1 MPDNDNDRSP
11 FGRRPN
17 ADPGGGSGAPKPRF
31 APWLVVPIILVALLL
46 FNSVLSRT
54 NTNKIQFSEFQTAVA
69 DGKIVSDND
78 NPVRISD
85 NQISGKIQTDE
96 GIKDF
101 TTPLSPN
108 VLVSPGG
115 EFTNSLEEAG
125 IVYSFE
131 QPSVLLSVILNFLPF
146 LLIMFAVYWFV
157 FRRMGSGATGALNM
171 GKNKV
176 KIYDRK
182 ELKTTFADVAGV
194 DEAKEELREIV
205 EFLSNPKKYQR
216 LGGRIPKGVLLLGP
230 PGCGKTLLARAVAGE
245 ANVPFFFMSGS
256 EFVEMFVG
264 LGAARVRE
272 LFQQAKEKAPALVFL
287 DEIDTI
293 GKGRAGAGGAGLG
306 AHDEREQTLNQLLVE
321 MDGFDASKG
330 VIIMAATNRPD
341 VLDPALV
348 RPGRFDRQVVVDRP
362 DLKGREEILRVHAR
376 GVALSPNVELRTI
389 AARTPGFTGA
399 DLENVVNEAALLAAR
414 REKNAVTM
422 DELEE
427 AIDRSSMGLE
437 RKSRVMSPK
446 EKRRV
451 ASHEMGHALVAH
463 YSENLD
469 PVHRITIIPR
479 GTAALGLT
487 MTRPLEDRFLATEPE
502 LKDTLAY
509 AMGGR
514 VAEELVYGE
523 ISTGAQNDLEK
534 ATQIARAMVSE
545 YGMSEKVGPLSLGH
559 DDPNAFF
566 SSGPRISSGTAE
578 KIDEEVSRL
587 LSEAHDQA
595 ERLLMEHRDLL
606 DRLGELLLVVETID
620 GEDLEAYTSGTK
632 PIPDSATL
640 AREAEKADEA
650 AAAVAEDARQASATG
665 WPASGSSCRRPRP
678 CPRSTDPS
686 VRSLSSLAGEGPAP
700 GPSDRASDPGT
711 GSSCAW
717 TTSRARRDRSRTTS
731 DVRA

>member
-1 MPDNDNDRSP
+1 MSDNDDRSP
-11 FGRRPN
+11 FSRKPAG
-17 ADPGGGSGAPKPRF
+17 DGSGGTPRPRF
-31 APWLVVPIILVALLL
+31 APWLIVPVLLVALLV
-46 FNSVLSRT
+46 FNNFLS
-54 NTNKIQFSEFQTAVA
+54 NTQRESITYNEFITAVE
-69 DGKIVSDND
+69 DDQLDPDTTVK
-78 NPVRISD
+78 ISD
-85 NQISGKIQTDE
+85 SAITGALQTDE
-96 GIKDF
+96 GTQEF
-101 TTPLSPN
+101 STTLAPN
-108 VLVSPGG
+108 FQTQDLATFLQENDVNF
-115 EFTNSLEEAG
+115 E
-125 IVYSFE
+125 FE
-131 QPSVLLSVILNFLPF
+131 QPSVFLSLLVNILPF
-146 LLIMFAVYWFV
+146 ALIMIGIYWFV
-157 FRRMGSGATGALNM
+157 FRRMGAGASGALNM

-293 GKGRAGAGGAGLG
+293 GKGRGGVSGAGLG

-376 GVALSPNVELRTI
+376 GVALSPTVELRTI

-427 AIDRSSMGLE
+427 AIDRASMGLE
-437 RKSRVMSPK
+437 RKSRVMSDK
-446 EKRRV
+446 EKARV
-451 ASHEMGHALVAH
+451 ASHEMGHALVGH
-463 YSENLD
+463 YCENLD

-514 VAEELVYGE
+514 VAEEIVYGE

-534 ATQIARAMVSE
+534 ATQIARAMVVQ
-545 YGMSEKVGPLSLGH
+545 YGMSDKVGPLSLGP
-559 DDPNAFF
+559 DDPNAIFT
-566 SSGPRISSGTAE
+566 GPKISSGTAE
-578 KIDEEVSRL
+578 KIDDEVSRL

-595 ERLLMEHRDLL
+595 ERILLEHRDLL
-606 DRLGELLLVVETID
+606 DRLGALLLVTETID
-620 GEDLEAYTSGTK
+620 GEDLEAYTAGTK
-632 PIPDSATL
+632 PIPNAEELREHEEAKERESA
-640 AREAEKADEA
+640 AA
-650 AAAVAEDARQASATG
+650 AAAVAKPPEPEQQRAPQI
-665 WPASGSSCRRPRP
+665 
-678 CPRSTDPS
+678 
-686 VRSLSSLAGEGPAP
+686 SLPPAP
-700 GPSDRASDPGT
+700 PMPTVD
-711 GSSCAW
+711 
-717 TTSRARRDRSRTTS
+717 
-731 DVRA
+731 

>member
-1 MPDNDNDRSP
+1 M
-11 FGRRPN
+11 
-17 ADPGGGSGAPKPRF
+17 
-31 APWLVVPIILVALLL
+31 
-46 FNSVLSRT
+46 
-54 NTNKIQFSEFQTAVA
+54 
-69 DGKIVSDND
+69 
-78 NPVRISD
+78 
-85 NQISGKIQTDE
+85 
-96 GIKDF
+96 
-101 TTPLSPN
+101 
-108 VLVSPGG
+108 LVSPGG

-595 ERLLMEHRDLL
+595 ERLLMDHRDLL

-620 GEDLEAYTSGTK
+620 GEELEAYTSGTK

-650 AAAVAEDARQASATG
+650 AAAVAEDARQEE
-665 WPASGSSCRRPRP
+665 RNR
-678 CPRSTDPS
+678 
-686 VRSLSSLAGEGPAP
+686 VAGQRIVMPPAP
-700 GPSDRASDPGT
+700 PMPTID
-711 GSSCAW
+711 
-717 TTSRARRDRSRTTS
+717 
-731 DVRA
+731 

>member
-1 MPDNDNDRSP
+1 MRRTGAPRACHMSGTGGKIGSEMPDDNDRSP
-11 FGRRPN
+11 FGRRPGSDGP
-17 ADPGGGSGAPKPRF
+17 AGGTPRPRF
-31 APWLVVPIILVALLL
+31 APWLIVPILLVALLL
-46 FNSVLSRT
+46 FNSILSRT
-54 NTNKIQFSEFQTAVA
+54 TTDSIPFNQFTSAVQ
-69 DGKIVSDND
+69 DGKIVSSPDD
-78 NPVRISD
+78 PVRISD
-85 NQISGKIQTDE
+85 SQISGKIDVNGQPR
-96 GIKDF
+96 DF

-108 VLVSPGG
+108 FQVTQ
-115 EFTNSLEEAG
+115 EFTTSLDQAG
-125 IVYSFE
+125 VNYKFE
-131 QPSVLLSVILNFLPF
+131 QPSVFLSLLINILPF
-146 LLIMFAVYWFV
+146 ALIMIAVYWFV
-157 FRRMGSGATGALNM
+157 FRRVGAGATGALNM
-171 GKNKV
+171 GRNKV

-182 ELKTTFADVAGV
+182 EMKTTFADVAGV
-194 DEAKEELREIV
+194 DEAKDELREIV

-293 GKGRAGAGGAGLG
+293 GKGRAGVGGAGLG

-362 DLKGREEILRVHAR
+362 DLRGREEILRVHAR
-376 GVALSPNVELRTI
+376 GVALSPTVDLRTI

-427 AIDRSSMGLE
+427 AIDRASMGLE
-437 RKSRVMSPK
+437 RRSRVMSDK
-446 EKRRV
+446 EKVRV

-463 YSENLD
+463 YSANLD

-487 MTRPLEDRFLATEPE
+487 MVRPLEDRYLATEPE
-502 LKDTLAY
+502 LKDMLAF

-514 VAEELVYGE
+514 VAEELVYDE

-534 ATQIARAMVSE
+534 ATQIARAMVTE
-545 YGMSEKVGPLSLGH
+545 YGMSDKVGPLSLGH
-559 DDPNAFF
+559 EDPNALFMN
-566 SSGPRISSGTAE
+566 GPRISGGTAE
-578 KIDEEVSRL
+578 KIDEEVNRL

-595 ERLLMEHRDLL
+595 ERILTEHRGLL
-606 DRLGELLLVVETID
+606 DKLGELLLVVETID
-620 GEDLEAYTSGTK
+620 GVDLDAYAGGTK
-632 PIPDSATL
+632 PIPDPSTL
-640 AREAEKADEA
+640 QRPGQEEESPADA
-650 AAAVAEDARQASATG
+650 AAAVADERVGERPKATTQRITL
-665 WPASGSSCRRPRP
+665 P
-678 CPRSTDPS
+678 
-686 VRSLSSLAGEGPAP
+686 PAP
-700 GPSDRASDPGT
+700 PMPTVD
-711 GSSCAW
+711 
-717 TTSRARRDRSRTTS
+717 
-731 DVRA
+731 

>member
-1 MPDNDNDRSP
+1 MPDDNDRSP
-11 FGRRPN
+11 FSRRGG
-17 ADPGGGSGAPKPRF
+17 DPSGGGAPRPRF
-31 APWLVVPIILVALLL
+31 APWLIVPVLLVALLV
-46 FNSVLSRT
+46 FNQFLSGAARDT
-54 NTNKIQFSEFQTAVA
+54 ISYSEFIDAVEQ
-69 DGKIVSDND
+69 DELDPEVTVK
-78 NPVRISD
+78 ISD
-85 NQISGKIQTDE
+85 SEISGALLVDGESQP
-96 GIKDF
+96 F
-101 TTPLSPN
+101 TTKLAPN
-108 VLVSPGG
+108 FQTQDLATFLKDNEVNF
-115 EFTNSLEEAG
+115 E
-125 IVYSFE
+125 FE
-131 QPSVLLSVILNFLPF
+131 QPSVFMSLLLNILPF
-146 LLIMFAVYWFV
+146 ALIMIGIYWFV
-157 FRRMGSGATGALNM
+157 FRRVGAGATGALNM

-182 ELKTTFADVAGV
+182 EMKTTFADVAGV
-194 DEAKEELREIV
+194 DEAKDELREIV

-293 GKGRAGAGGAGLG
+293 GKGRGGMSGAGLG

-362 DLKGREEILRVHAR
+362 DLRGREEILRVHAR
-376 GVALSPNVELRTI
+376 GVALSPTVDLRTI

-414 REKNAVTM
+414 REKNSVTM

-427 AIDRSSMGLE
+427 AIDRAAMGLE
-437 RKSRVMSPK
+437 RKSRVMSEK
-446 EKRRV
+446 EKSRV

-514 VAEELVYGE
+514 VAEEIVYGE

-534 ATQIARAMVSE
+534 ATQIARAMVAQ
-545 YGMSEKVGPLSLGH
+545 YGMSDKVGPLSLGQE
-559 DDPNAFF
+559 DPNAFF
-566 SSGPRISSGTAE
+566 TGPKISGQTAE
-578 KIDEEVSRL
+578 RIDEEVTRL
-587 LSEAHDQA
+587 LNEAHDRA
-595 ERLLMEHRDLL
+595 ERLLTTHRDML
-606 DRLGELLLVVETID
+606 DRLSALLLVTETID
-620 GEDLEAYTSGTK
+620 GQDLEAYTGGTK
-632 PIPDSATL
+632 SIPDAEEL
-640 AREAEKADEA
+640 RREEEARERESAAA
-650 AAAVAEDARQASATG
+650 AAAVAKAPEPEPARTPQIAM
-665 WPASGSSCRRPRP
+665 P
-678 CPRSTDPS
+678 
-686 VRSLSSLAGEGPAP
+686 PAP
-700 GPSDRASDPGT
+700 PMPTID
-711 GSSCAW
+711 
-717 TTSRARRDRSRTTS
+717 
-731 DVRA
+731 

>member
-1 MPDNDNDRSP
+1 MPDNDDRNP
-11 FGRRPN
+11 FSRRGSS
-17 ADPGGGSGAPKPRF
+17 DGGSGGTPRPRF
-31 APWLVVPIILVALLL
+31 APWLVIPILLVALFVFNNLL
-46 FNSVLSRT
+46 SSSQRDSVTYNEFIRAVEEDRLDPET
-54 NTNKIQFSEFQTAVA
+54 TVKISDSSISGALKTDGGIQEFSTQLAPNFQTQDLATFLQERDV
-69 DGKIVSDND
+69 NF
-78 NPVRISD
+78 
-85 NQISGKIQTDE
+85 E
-96 GIKDF
+96 
-101 TTPLSPN
+101 
-108 VLVSPGG
+108 
-115 EFTNSLEEAG
+115 
-125 IVYSFE
+125 FE
-131 QPSVLLSVILNFLPF
+131 QPSVFLSLIINILPF
-146 LLIMFAVYWFV
+146 ALIMIGIYWFV
-157 FRRMGSGATGALNM
+157 FRRMGAGASGALNM

-182 ELKTTFADVAGV
+182 EMKTNFSDVAGV
-194 DEAKEELREIV
+194 DEAKDELREIV

-293 GKGRAGAGGAGLG
+293 GKGRGGVGGAGLG

-427 AIDRSSMGLE
+427 AIDRASMGLE
-437 RKSRVMSPK
+437 RKSRVMNDK
-446 EKRRV
+446 EKSRV
-451 ASHEMGHALVAH
+451 ATHEMGHALVAH

-502 LKDTLAY
+502 LKETLAY

-514 VAEELVYGE
+514 VAEEIVYGE

-534 ATQIARAMVSE
+534 ATQIARAMVSQ
-545 YGMSEKVGPLSLGH
+545 YGMSEEVGPFSLGQ
-559 DDPNAFF
+559 DDPNALF
-566 SSGPRISSGTAE
+566 SGPKISGATAE
-578 KIDEEVSRL
+578 KIDREVSRL
-587 LSEAHDQA
+587 LNEAHDQA
-595 ERLLMEHRDLL
+595 EKVLMAHRDML
-606 DRLGELLLVVETID
+606 DRLSALLLVTETID
-620 GEDLEAYTSGTK
+620 GEDLEAYTGGTK
-632 PIPDSATL
+632 PIPDSDEL
-640 AREAEKADEA
+640 RRQEEVKERESAA
-650 AAAVAEDARQASATG
+650 AAAVAKEHRDRERAPTPQIAM
-665 WPASGSSCRRPRP
+665 P
-678 CPRSTDPS
+678 
-686 VRSLSSLAGEGPAP
+686 PAP
-700 GPSDRASDPGT
+700 PMPTID
-711 GSSCAW
+711 
-717 TTSRARRDRSRTTS
+717 
-731 DVRA
+731 

>member
-1 MPDNDNDRSP
+1 VVRVISTRRGLAYLGDDGRIGSTMPDDDNRSP
-11 FGRRPN
+11 FSRR
-17 ADPGGGSGAPKPRF
+17 GGGDDAGGGGTPRPRF
-31 APWLVVPIILVALLL
+31 APWLVVPILLVALLI
-46 FNSVLSRT
+46 FNNVLS
-54 NTNKIQFSEFQTAVA
+54 NTQRRSITYNEFITAVEENRLDPETTVKISDSAITGALTTDDGSQDFSTTLAPNFQTQDLATFLQ
-69 DGKIVSDND
+69 DND
-78 NPVRISD
+78 VNF
-85 NQISGKIQTDE
+85 E
-96 GIKDF
+96 
-101 TTPLSPN
+101 
-108 VLVSPGG
+108 
-115 EFTNSLEEAG
+115 
-125 IVYSFE
+125 FE
-131 QPSVLLSVILNFLPF
+131 QPSVFLSLIVNILPF
-146 LLIMFAVYWFV
+146 ALIMIGIYWFV
-157 FRRMGSGATGALNM
+157 FRRMGAGASGALNM

-182 ELKTTFADVAGV
+182 EMKTTFADVAGV
-194 DEAKEELREIV
+194 DEAKDELREIV

-293 GKGRAGAGGAGLG
+293 GKGRGGVGGAGLG

-376 GVALSPNVELRTI
+376 GVALASNVELRTI

-427 AIDRSSMGLE
+427 AIDRASMGLE
-437 RKSRVMSPK
+437 RKSRVMNDK
-446 EKRRV
+446 EKSRV

-487 MTRPLEDRFLATEPE
+487 MTRPLEDRFLNTEPE

-514 VAEELVYGE
+514 VAEEIVFGE
-523 ISTGAQNDLEK
+523 ISTGAQNDLER
-534 ATQIARAMVSE
+534 ATQIARAMVTQF
-545 YGMSEKVGPLSLGH
+545 GMSEKVGPLSLGQ
-559 DDPNAFF
+559 DDPNAIFA
-566 SSGPRISSGTAE
+566 GPKISAGTAE
-578 KIDEEVSRL
+578 RIDDEVMRL
-587 LSEAHDQA
+587 LHEAHDQA
-595 ERLLMEHRDLL
+595 ERILLQHRDLL
-606 DRLGELLLVVETID
+606 DRLSALLLVTETID
-620 GEDLEAYTSGTK
+620 GEDLEAYTGGTK
-632 PIPDSATL
+632 PIPDAEQL
-640 AREAEKADEA
+640 REHEEAKERETAA
-650 AAAVAEDARQASATG
+650 AAAVVATEERERERQRAPQIAM
-665 WPASGSSCRRPRP
+665 P
-678 CPRSTDPS
+678 
-686 VRSLSSLAGEGPAP
+686 PAP
-700 GPSDRASDPGT
+700 PMPTVD
-711 GSSCAW
+711 
-717 TTSRARRDRSRTTS
+717 
-731 DVRA
+731 

>member
-1 MPDNDNDRSP
+1 MPDNNDRNP
-11 FGRRPN
+11 FSRRG
-17 ADPGGGSGAPKPRF
+17 ADGSGGGAPKPRF
-31 APWLVVPIILVALLL
+31 APWLIVPILLVALLIV
-46 FNSVLSRT
+46 NNVLSST
-54 NTNKIQFSEFQTAVA
+54 TTESIAYSEFVTAVEEGRL
-69 DGKIVSDND
+69 DPETTVK
-78 NPVRISD
+78 ISD
-85 NQISGKIQTDE
+85 SGISGALTTDE
-96 GIKDF
+96 GPQDF
-101 TTPLSPN
+101 STKLAPN
-108 VLVSPGG
+108 VTIDT
-115 EFTNSLEEAG
+115 EFRNFLYDNGVAYE
-125 IVYSFE
+125 FE
-131 QPSVLLSVILNFLPF
+131 QPSVFLSLLINILPF
-146 LLIMFAVYWFV
+146 ALIMIGIYWFV
-157 FRRMGSGATGALNM
+157 FRRMGAGASGALNM

-182 ELKTTFADVAGV
+182 EMKTTFADVAGV
-194 DEAKEELREIV
+194 DEAKDELREIV

-293 GKGRAGAGGAGLG
+293 GKGRGCVGGAGLG

-376 GVALSPNVELRTI
+376 GVALSPTVELRTI

-414 REKNAVTM
+414 REKNSVTM

-427 AIDRSSMGLE
+427 AIDRASMGLE
-437 RKSRVMSPK
+437 RKSRVMNDK
-446 EKRRV
+446 EKARV
-451 ASHEMGHALVAH
+451 ASHEMGRALVAH
-463 YSENLD
+463 YSDNLD

-502 LKDTLAY
+502 LKETLAY

-514 VAEELVYGE
+514 VAEEIVYGE

-534 ATQIARAMVSE
+534 ATQIARAMVTQ
-545 YGMSEKVGPLSLGH
+545 YGMSEEVGPLSLGQ

-566 SSGPRISSGTAE
+566 SSPKISGATAE
-578 KIDEEVSRL
+578 RIDKEVSRL
-587 LSEAHDQA
+587 LSEAHDEA
-595 ERLLMEHRDLL
+595 ERLLIEHRDML
-606 DRLGELLLVVETID
+606 DRLSALLLVTETID
-620 GEDLEAYTSGTK
+620 GEELEAYTGGTK
-632 PIPDSATL
+632 PIPN
-640 AREAEKADEA
+640 ADELRVHEENKRRESA
-650 AAAVAEDARQASATG
+650 AADAAAVAKERE
-665 WPASGSSCRRPRP
+665 RE
-678 CPRSTDPS
+678 PS
-686 VRSLSSLAGEGPAP
+686 RGPQIAMPPAP
-700 GPSDRASDPGT
+700 PMPTVD
-711 GSSCAW
+711 
-717 TTSRARRDRSRTTS
+717 
-731 DVRA
+731 

>member
-1 MPDNDNDRSP
+1 MPNDNDNNDRSP
-11 FGRRPN
+11 FGRRPGS
-17 ADPGGGSGAPKPRF
+17 DGQGGGPTAPKPRF
-31 APWLVVPIILVALLL
+31 APWLIIPVLLVALLL
-46 FNSVLSRT
+46 FNNFLGRAS
-54 NTNKIQFSEFQTAVA
+54 TNKIAFSEFTSAVA
-69 DGKIVSDND
+69 DGTIVSDAD

-85 NQISGKIQTDE
+85 SQISGKIQTDE
-96 GIKDF
+96 GTKDF
-101 TTPLSPN
+101 TTPLSTN
-108 VLVSPGG
+108 FAVNE
-115 EFTNSLEEAG
+115 EFTDTLDAAG
-125 IVYSFE
+125 VTYSFE
-131 QPSVLLSVILNFLPF
+131 QPSVFLSLLVNILPF
-146 LLIMFAVYWFV
+146 ALIMIAVYWFV
-157 FRRMGSGATGALNM
+157 FRRMGSGAGGALNM

-182 ELKTTFADVAGV
+182 EMKTTFADVAGV

-293 GKGRAGAGGAGLG
+293 GKGRAGVGGAGLG

-341 VLDPALV
+341 VLDPALI

-376 GVALSPNVELRTI
+376 GVALSPTVELRTI

-427 AIDRSSMGLE
+427 AIDRASMGLE
-437 RKSRVMSPK
+437 RKSRVMSEK
-446 EKRRV
+446 EKTRV

-487 MTRPLEDRFLATEPE
+487 MTRPLEDRFMATEPE

-514 VAEELVYGE
+514 VAEEIVFGE

-534 ATQIARAMVSE
+534 ATQIARAMVSQ
-545 YGMSEKVGPLSLGH
+545 YGMSEKVGPLSLGP
-559 DDPNAFF
+559 DDPNAIFTG
-566 SSGPRISSGTAE
+566 GPRISAGTAE
-578 KIDEEVSRL
+578 KIDQEVSRL
-587 LSEAHDQA
+587 LAEAHDQA
-595 ERLLMEHRDLL
+595 E
-606 DRLGELLLVVETID
+606 ELLLHHRELLDSLSALLLVTETID
-620 GEDLEAYTSGTK
+620 GDDLEGYTAGTK
-632 PIPDSATL
+632 PIPD
-640 AREAEKADEA
+640 AEQLRQQEEEKVRAVDA
-650 AAAVAEDARQASATG
+650 AAAVAKKEERGPVRQPHIAM
-665 WPASGSSCRRPRP
+665 P
-678 CPRSTDPS
+678 
-686 VRSLSSLAGEGPAP
+686 PAP
-700 GPSDRASDPGT
+700 PMPTVD
-711 GSSCAW
+711 
-717 TTSRARRDRSRTTS
+717 
-731 DVRA
+731 

>member
-1 MPDNDNDRSP
+1 MRLASSAPSLTVEVGGGWEDWCTMPDDNDRSP
-11 FGRRPN
+11 FGRKQN
-17 ADPGGGSGAPKPRF
+17 ADPSGGGGAPKPRF
-31 APWLVVPIILVALLL
+31 APWLIIPILLGGLLL
-46 FNSVLSRT
+46 FNSLLPRSS
-54 NTNKIQFSEFQTAVA
+54 NAISFSEFQAAVA
-69 DGKIVSDND
+69 DGSIVSDAD
-78 NPVRISD
+78 NPVKISES
-85 NQISGKIQTDE
+85 QISGQIE
-96 GIKDF
+96 GPDGTPEDF
-101 TTPLSPN
+101 TTSLSPN
-108 VLVSPGG
+108 VLVTP
-115 EFTNSLEEAG
+115 EFTADLDEAG
-125 IVYSFE
+125 VTYTFE
-131 QPSVLLSVILNFLPF
+131 QPSLFLSLLLNILPF
-146 LLIMFAVYWFV
+146 ALIMFAVYWFV
-157 FRRMGSGATGALNM
+157 FRRVGAGATGALNM

-194 DEAKEELREIV
+194 DEAKDELREIV

-293 GKGRAGAGGAGLG
+293 GKGRAGAAGAGFG

-376 GVALSPNVELRTI
+376 GVALSPTVELRTI

-502 LKDTLAY
+502 LKETLAY

-534 ATQIARAMVSE
+534 ATQIARAMVTE
-545 YGMSEKVGPLSLGH
+545 YGMSDKVGPLSLGH

-566 SSGPRISSGTAE
+566 GTGPKISGGTAE

-587 LSEAHDQA
+587 LEEAHDAA
-595 ERLLMEHRDLL
+595 ERLLMQHRGLL
-606 DRLGELLLVVETID
+606 DSLGELLLVVETID
-620 GEDLEAYTSGTK
+620 GDDLEAYTAGTK
-632 PIPDSATL
+632 PIPDAAAL
-640 AREAEKADEA
+640 ARETQKQEE
-650 AAAVAEDARQASATG
+650 AAAVATEREERKPAAARVVL
-665 WPASGSSCRRPRP
+665 P
-678 CPRSTDPS
+678 
-686 VRSLSSLAGEGPAP
+686 PAP
-700 GPSDRASDPGT
+700 PMPTVD
-711 GSSCAW
+711 
-717 TTSRARRDRSRTTS
+717 
-731 DVRA
+731 